1 MVKKKKSEQI
11 HFCTAESKSK
21 EKAHHSKNCY
31 MITRT
36 EGETP
41 NNLSVTDFLL
51 EYIVLADL
59 IELELIQKTK

>member
-1 MVKKKKSEQI
+1 MVKKKIQ
-11 HFCTAESKSK
+11 SKYTFAQLK
-21 EKAHHSKNCY
+21 VNLKRKHTIQNCY

-41 NNLSVTDFLL
+41 DNLSVTDFLL